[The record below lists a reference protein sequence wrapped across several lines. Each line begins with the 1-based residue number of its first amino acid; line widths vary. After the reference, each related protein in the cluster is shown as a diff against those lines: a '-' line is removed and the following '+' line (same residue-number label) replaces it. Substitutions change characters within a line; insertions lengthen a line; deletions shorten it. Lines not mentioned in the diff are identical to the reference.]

1 MSDLSL
7 QLVVGSMGWQT
18 YSIVH
23 PDTVQEMAGQS
34 VKLVEALPKQLD
46 KTRPSGI
53 QLPKSA
59 SLGVLGIPG
68 LTAHLALTKVSNAQP
83 GETLVIS
90 SAAGQI
96 GHLAGQIGKAL
107 GLHVIGEYLCNFKN
121 KYVVIIFSK

>member
-1 MSDLSL
+1 
-7 QLVVGSMGWQT
+7 MGWQT

-23 PDTVQEMAGQS
+23 PETVQEMAGQT
-34 VKLVEALPKQLD
+34 VRLVEPLPNQLN
-46 KTRPSGI
+46 KTMTSGN

-68 LTAHLALTKVSNAQP
+68 LTAHLALIKVANAQP

-107 GLHVIGEYLCNFKN
+107 GLHVIGELLLL
-121 KYVVIIFSK
+121 IRSLS